1 MDTTQLEQ
9 LNMRLEKLE
18 KRDMQ
23 DLLTLLE
30 IMSNVYF
37 FGGMKKTN
45 CQHAK
50 NGQCSLFY
58 FKEEAKSKVPVA
70 TECRISECSTHDHC
84 HLEISDVTCT
94 FCPHWNNNQT
104 FTGKV
109 KLPAHQQSRN
119 AENSSFASKQNV

>member
-1 MDTTQLEQ
+1 MGPNQLEQ
-9 LNMRLEKLE
+9 LTTRLEKLE

-45 CQHAK
+45 CEYAK

-58 FKEEAKSKVPVA
+58 LKDGAKSKVPVA
-70 TECRISECSTHDHC
+70 TQCRIRECETHGHC
-84 HLEISDVTCT
+84 HLEISNVTCT
-94 FCPHWNNNQT
+94 FCPQWNSSKNST
-104 FTGKV
+104 
-109 KLPAHQQSRN
+109 QSRGQTH
-119 AENSSFASKQNV
+119 EGVRKGGQRGLKLY